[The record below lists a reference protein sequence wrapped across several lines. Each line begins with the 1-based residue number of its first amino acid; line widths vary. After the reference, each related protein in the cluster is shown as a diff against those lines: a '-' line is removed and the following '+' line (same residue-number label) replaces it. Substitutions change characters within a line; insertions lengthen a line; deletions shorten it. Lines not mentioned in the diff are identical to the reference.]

1 MSERETIQNTLAEY
15 LEQNVNKFDAPY
27 GIIRNLADVK
37 SGGKVRTVTFG
48 VARYL
53 DATIYIWSPKQI
65 SVKCEGALA
74 YKIGGMYK
82 SVDEIINSLK
92 HF

>member
-65 SVKCEGALA
+65 SVKCEGALS
-74 YKIGGMYK
+74 YKVGGIYS
-82 SVDEIINSLK
+82 SVNEILNVLK
-92 HF
+92 NF

>member
-1 MSERETIQNTLAEY
+1 MSERENIQNTLAEY

-65 SVKCEGALA
+65 SVKCEGALS
-74 YKIGGMYK
+74 YKVGGIYS
-82 SVDEIINSLK
+82 SVNEILNVLK
-92 HF
+92 NF

>member
-1 MSERETIQNTLAEY
+1 MSEREIIQDTIAEY

-27 GIIRNLADVK
+27 GIIKNLANVK

-65 SVKCEGALA
+65 TVSCEGSLA
-74 YKIGGMYK
+74 YKIGGIYK
-82 SVDEIINSLK
+82 SSDDILK
-92 HF
+92 ALKYF